1 MKKEKKELSS
11 KVKAKVDRIYKNFGL
26 DTTLMEDEEG
36 SLDSVY
42 EFYNNN
48 REKLESDLLES
59 EQHAGKFENDELL

>member
-1 MKKEKKELSS
+1 
-11 KVKAKVDRIYKNFGL
+11 
-26 DTTLMEDEEG
+26 MEDEEG